1 MGKTENYTPRR
12 VSKDNRIIFIH
23 RSLSSLAD
31 PRVANVELG
40 EHFVVEDS
48 GLMYYKDF
56 DGQIYRQTDK
66 VLNRIT
72 IDSLRSINTNNNHF
86 EINIDGRGELPQA
99 SRSDGSFSSMPTRR
113 FLTNGSYVEIK
124 FNIDI
129 VRDYRFSSI
138 INSIS
143 STNVL
148 INSDGGDL
156 TSPFDLRNRQI
167 RSNSDSSATYFNP
180 DVKISFNN
188 RTYDVVI
195 GKYSFNRAETSRAH
209 LPGLTAQNTLDD
221 YYKNSRTLKAKSI
234 IHFYDQLS
242 DNKGFDVFTL
252 RLLFE
257 NDVFYVVDP
266 LIIHRQME
274 FDKLHETELHG
285 TNYKSR
291 YASSTGRFILSS
303 LNPDGFDYNVHPFD
317 NHSSITASNAT
328 YYDAGNTELA
338 KSYLYDGRARN
349 VIDNFLFQYRRNK
362 DFSLIPKNT
371 KDPNTTLTAVPHLR
385 VKVSPTLFLD
395 TIGFAEKPMIVNLAT
410 VVTGINDRGEP
421 ITTDRYPT
429 FLTEEDVGNV
439 LLPIIKSLINTTNKG
454 DKVDYSGEKGV
465 NQLIR
470 DIEQST
476 TQTVKISNNGIV
488 FPNVRLAHNGYI
500 PDDSLQGENINS
512 EGLIHVANSN
522 SNRFTTTSYDHP
534 NRGNLIT
541 LNSAN
546 AIVQKLPVG
555 FSLVADQISSYG
567 TGIVNTS
574 DPYDYGSS
582 QYGKLTAENLDYFFT
597 YENLGFKILE
607 QRPLFNN
614 IFFNTS
620 SDHRIRN
627 NVNNLYSDYLRMY
640 FGSTDNIVLTTKDIG
655 NGRVLSSHSPVN
667 FFVYNAEDNA
677 TIKRNLVSGV
687 GSGVL
692 QQSSKG
698 SPGLIR
704 YFNNFEVTVGSII
717 LKNSFLQS
725 HAWLSGKREVSLKEN
740 TKQIRYSINLFTD
753 YIYSSDY
760 ERNLKHPRL
769 FSSINGY
776 GGPESLIFHGS
787 NLSVGDGNQ
796 IFVGTID
803 NFGQDFIRNN
813 QFDPRRGYPMM
824 AFATYSSYNGRNRTP
839 LDNNTAGNNTKIYE
853 LVPSIRFLNEHWLF
867 KESFNGRSN
876 KYVVTLERNKY
887 VTIECTIP
895 VSAFSK
901 RIVSGQT
908 FFEYNFRDNLNE
920 LPGDINAS
928 IHTNNDGFE
937 LPVLSESMTFNINS
951 SYRNLTAYKEIAEV
965 KGFMQEFSYNNR
977 TLSGKVIVYH
987 PTNSSYSLNS
997 NMYINY
1003 SVTIDLSRGGS
1014 RVGPFSLYGFNPSS
1028 YD

>member
-167 RSNSDSSATYFNP
+167 RSNSNSSATYFNP

-188 RTYDVVI
+188 RTYDVII

-221 YYKNSRTLKAKSI
+221 YYTNSRTLKAKSI

-338 KSYLYDGRARN
+338 KSYLYDNNARSK
-349 VIDNFLFQYRRNK
+349 IDNFLFQYRRNK

-410 VVTGINDRGEP
+410 VVTGVNDRGEP
-421 ITTDRYPT
+421 ITTTRYPT

-476 TQTVKISNNGIV
+476 NQTVKISNNGIV
-488 FPNVRLAHNGYI
+488 FPNVRLAHNGYV
-500 PDDSLQGENINS
+500 PDDDVQGEVSHTEGNIQGVNPNS
-512 EGLIHVANSN
+512 RLFTSTAVGHSSSSLATLQSN
-522 SNRFTTTSYDHP
+522 KAV
-534 NRGNLIT
+534 L
-541 LNSAN
+541 
-546 AIVQKLPVG
+546 QKLPIG
-555 FSLVADQISSYG
+555 FSLLVDQISSYG
-567 TGIVNTS
+567 TSVVKRAG
-574 DPYDYGSS
+574 DYEYGSS
-582 QYGKLTAENLDYFFT
+582 HWGSLSNENLDYFFT
-597 YENLGFKILE
+597 YESLGFKVLE
-607 QRPLFNN
+607 DKELFRNVLFNYS
-614 IFFNTS
+614 T
-620 SDHRIRN
+620 DYRIRN
-627 NVNNLYSDYLRMY
+627 NVNNLYSDYVRMY
-640 FGSTDNIVLTTKDIG
+640 FGTTDNVVLTTKDIG

-667 FFVYNAEDNA
+667 FFVYNAEDNV
-677 TIKRNLVSGV
+677 TIKRNLISGT
-687 GSGVL
+687 GEGVL
-692 QQSSKG
+692 VQSSKG

-704 YFNNFEVTVGSII
+704 YFNNFEVTVGSIV
-717 LKNSFLQS
+717 LKNSFLQA

-740 TKQIRYSINLFTD
+740 TKRISYNVNLFND
-753 YIYSSDY
+753 YIYSSNYDQ
-760 ERNLKHPRL
+760 NLKHPKL
-769 FSSINGY
+769 FSAINGY
-776 GGPESLIFHGS
+776 GDPESLIFHGS

-796 IFVGTID
+796 LFVGTID
-803 NFGQDFIRNN
+803 NNSHDFTRNN
-813 QFDPRRGYPMM
+813 NFDPRRGYPMM

-839 LDNNTAGNNTKIYE
+839 LDNNTVGNNTKIYE
-853 LVPSIRFLNEHWLF
+853 LVPSIRFLNEHWMF
-867 KESFNGRSN
+867 KDSFNGRSN

-895 VSAFSK
+895 VNVFTK

-908 FFEYNFRDNLNE
+908 FFEYNFRDNNND
-920 LPGDINAS
+920 LPDDINVS
-928 IHTNNDGFE
+928 IHNSNDGFE
-937 LPVLSESMTFNINS
+937 LPILSESMTFNINS
-951 SYRNLTAYKEIAEV
+951 SYRNLNAYKDIAEV
-965 KGFMQEFSYNNR
+965 RGFMQEFSYSSK
-977 TLSGKVIVYH
+977 TLSGKAIIYH

-997 NMYINY
+997 NMYVSY
-1003 SVTIDLSRGGS
+1003 SLTIDLSRGSS
-1014 RVGPFSLYGFNPSS
+1014 RVGPLSLYGFSPTTHS
-1028 YD
+1028 